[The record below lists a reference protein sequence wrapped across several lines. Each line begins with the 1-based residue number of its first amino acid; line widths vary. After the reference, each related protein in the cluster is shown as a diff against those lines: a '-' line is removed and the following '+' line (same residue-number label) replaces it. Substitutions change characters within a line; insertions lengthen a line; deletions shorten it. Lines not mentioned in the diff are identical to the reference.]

1 MVRIELISHSKIL
14 CLSFQVY
21 EIMETAPFGKRQKG
35 EIGKN
40 YFYVIIEVKTEQ
52 DPTLSDEFL
61 NRIPPVLSSIIWNYY
76 NTFFNIMHKI

>member
-1 MVRIELISHSKIL
+1 
-14 CLSFQVY
+14 
-21 EIMETAPFGKRQKG
+21 METAPFGKRQKG

-52 DPTLSDEFL
+52 DPTLSDDFL

-76 NTFFNIMHKI
+76 NTFF

>member
-40 YFYVIIEVKTEQ
+40 YFYVIIEVKT
-52 DPTLSDEFL
+52 D
-61 NRIPPVLSSIIWNYY
+61 
-76 NTFFNIMHKI
+76 